1 MKIER
6 IVKVNRGGARG
17 CVAENR
23 VCQVEYHTKRDSR
36 CLITSGPPPHTL
48 TPSVF
53 DYQETLIKNL
63 RMGLLL

>member
-36 CLITSGPPPHTL
+36 CLITSGPPLTL
-48 TPSVF
+48 SHPQ
-53 DYQETLIKNL
+53 YLITRRL
-63 RMGLLL
+63 